1 MIVSG
6 GGFLPASNRVPGGG
20 MVLDEINTCIT
31 PKQLKIVKRFFCFN
45 FASLKVILHIFI
57 ILIVLSC
64 SPGNFF
70 FPTYCISFELGK

>member
-6 GGFLPASNRVPGGG
+6 GGFLPPSNRVPEG
-20 MVLDEINTCIT
+20 MVLDEIDTCIT
-31 PKQLKIVKRFFCFN
+31 PKQLKIVKRFFYFN
-45 FASLKVILHIFI
+45 FSSLKVILHIFI

-70 FPTYCISFELGK
+70 FPTYCIIFELGK